1 MRSTYAHVQ
10 QCFNLNRLEGDG
22 CGPHDSGSSPDSPCL
37 NFDPSPAQQRTL
49 LADPI
54 PNASMV
60 RAAGC
65 CSCSF
70 HWPMGRRSCAAAVA
84 IAEASDFTSFCP
96 APSQPAQDQHSRRPW
111 AQHAHI
117 SKEAGA
123 SQGCPASAITD
134 WRAAA
139 GAVGVSQPG
148 LVMLKFL
155 SYEETFPLENGQ
167 ARGRVKVRC
176 T

>member
-70 HWPMGRRSCAAAVA
+70 HWPMGADPVPLPWRSQRPA
-84 IAEASDFTSFCP
+84 TS
-96 APSQPAQDQHSRRPW
+96 
-111 AQHAHI
+111 
-117 SKEAGA
+117 
-123 SQGCPASAITD
+123 PASAQPHLSPLKISTL
-134 WRAAA
+134 A
-139 GAVGVSQPG
+139 GLERSMP
-148 LVMLKFL
+148 
-155 SYEETFPLENGQ
+155 TFPRKLEQ
-167 ARGRVKVRC
+167 AKAARRQRLLIGALRQELSASRSRGL
-176 T
+176 